1 MRGRRKETAGL
12 GSGESRRAATVGQ
25 ESALIIRSA
34 ADVPAASR
42 NPRKMQPPLKRRR
55 LAECQFWQC
64 MTVQPPI
71 RVVFCNLRQPDCE
84 SIQRATIVR
93 LAVSS
98 PIFFHLLLGL

>member
-25 ESALIIRSA
+25 ESALIVRSA
-34 ADVPAASR
+34 ADVPAPSR
-42 NPRKMQPPLKRRR
+42 NQRKIQALRKRNRP
-55 LAECQFWQC
+55 AACQFRQC
-64 MTVQPPI
+64 LTVQAPF
-71 RVVFCNLRQPDCE
+71 RAVFCNLRQPDCE

-93 LAVSS
+93 LADSS